1 MADMPAL
8 TPAETAAARAAEE
21 EEEEEEEEG
30 FYHEAA
36 LNAAWTGSRLAI
48 GGLAFLFGAFAFT
61 YFYLRSVNSLG
72 KWANTGYRSPSM
84 LLGTIIML
92 AVLTSAGVHYFGLQ
106 RIKAGH
112 KRTWQICG
120 LIALIL
126 GLGAVATQIIELIY
140 LPFPPGSSGFAST
153 FTGFYSVFT
162 VILLS
167 GLIWLELL
175 IVEVRLIPAISFVE
189 QPPTYA
195 EVHTVQRFQA
205 NLSAFSAVWTFLAL
219 MALLFWLL
227 FYAL

>member
-21 EEEEEEEEG
+21 EG
-30 FYHEAA
+30 FYHEAE
-36 LNAAWTGSRLAI
+36 LNATWTGSRLAI

-61 YFYLRSVNSLG
+61 YFYLRSLNSQG
-72 KWANTGYRSPSM
+72 KWANTGYRPPSL

-92 AVLTSAGVHYFGLQ
+92 AVVTSAGVHYFGLQ

-112 KRTWQICG
+112 KRAWRICG
-120 LIALIL
+120 LIALVL

-153 FTGFYSVFT
+153 FTGFYPVLT
-162 VILLS
+162 VILLA
-167 GLIWLELL
+167 GLVWLELL
-175 IVEVRLIPAISFVE
+175 LVDARLIPAMSFVE

-195 EVHTVQRFQA
+195 EVRAVQRFQA
-205 NLSAFSAVWTFLAL
+205 SLSAFSTVWSFLAL
-219 MALLFWLL
+219 ITLVFWLL